1 VEFSLAHFSDVHL
14 GPLPRGAI
22 LKDFALKRVI
32 GGLSWNWHRRHIHL
46 PEVAAALRAD
56 ILSVNPNHIAF
67 TGDLTNIA
75 AESEFIQGQKWLNE
89 FGDGNLI
96 SFTPGNHDAYVPIAW
111 DKSIGRLSPYMTS
124 DMRQAEAFPY
134 VRLRRNIAL
143 IGLNTAQP
151 QNYLAAGGTVG
162 PEQRQRL
169 AETLRSLHE
178 RGFYRVVM
186 IHHPPAPGLA
196 TPIRALSD
204 AAEMKTLL
212 ETVGAELVLHGH
224 NHEKSLN
231 FLENKNGQIPVVGVP
246 SASMTKTS
254 QHDIAA
260 WNFYSISRSKS
271 QWHTKVKIRCW
282 NADIKMMQDQDAFDL
297 PPRT

>member
-1 VEFSLAHFSDVHL
+1 MLN
-14 GPLPRGAI
+14 
-22 LKDFALKRVI
+22 DFAFKRII
-32 GGLSWNWHRRHIHL
+32 GALSWKWHRRRIHL

-56 ILSVNPNHIAF
+56 IQAASPNHIAF

-75 AESEFIQGQKWLNE
+75 AESEFIQGEKWLNE

-96 SFTPGNHDAYVPIAW
+96 SFTPGNHDAYVPISW
-111 DKSIGRLSPYMTS
+111 DRTIGRLNAYMAS
-124 DMRQAEAFPY
+124 DMRQNESFPF

-151 QNYLAAGGTVG
+151 QKLFSAGGAVG
-162 PEQRQRL
+162 SAQRERL
-169 AETLRSLHE
+169 ADQLRTLRE

-196 TPIRALSD
+196 LPVRALSD
-204 AAEMKTLL
+204 AAEMKDLL
-212 ETVGAELVLHGH
+212 ESEGAELVLHGH
-224 NHEKSLN
+224 NHEHSLN
-231 FLENKNGQIPVVGVP
+231 FLESKFGQIPIVGVP

-260 WNFYSISRSKS
+260 WNLYSITRSKS
-271 QWHTKVKIRCW
+271 QWHTNVKIRQW
-282 NADIKMMQDQDAFDL
+282 NADKKKMENQNAFDL
-297 PPRT
+297 PPRS

>member
-1 VEFSLAHFSDVHL
+1 VDFTLAHLSDVHL
-14 GPLPRGAI
+14 GPLPRGAM
-22 LKDFALKRVI
+22 LNDFAFKRII
-32 GGLSWNWHRRHIHL
+32 GALSWKWHRRHIHL

-56 ILSVNPNHIAF
+56 IQAASPNHIAF

-75 AESEFIQGQKWLNE
+75 AESEFIQGEKWLNE

-96 SFTPGNHDAYVPIAW
+96 SFTPGNHDAYVPISW
-111 DKSIGRLSPYMTS
+111 DRTIGRLNAYMAS
-124 DMRQAEAFPY
+124 DMRQNESFPF

-151 QNYLAAGGTVG
+151 QKLFSAGGAVG
-162 PEQRQRL
+162 SAQRERL
-169 AETLRSLHE
+169 ADQLRTLRE

-196 TPIRALSD
+196 LPVRALSD
-204 AAEMKTLL
+204 AAEMKDLL
-212 ETVGAELVLHGH
+212 ESEGAELVLHGH
-224 NHEKSLN
+224 NHEHSLN
-231 FLENKNGQIPVVGVP
+231 FLESKFGQIPIVGVP

-260 WNFYSISRSKS
+260 WNLYSITRSKS
-271 QWHTKVKIRCW
+271 QWHTNVKIRQW
-282 NADIKMMQDQDAFDL
+282 NADKKKMENQNAFDL
-297 PPRT
+297 PPRS